1 MFLLEWYKPHN
12 SSHIT
17 SWEPRREFILSF
29 FWQIHIPNDPL
40 WLICEQSNIVLPAC
54 FSLWDHEQLLAH
66 NYVVIHCYLEEETR
80 TDSFN
85 FLFYFLYIS
94 IHYIYSR
101 VYTAMWTVCE
111 KFALAV
117 MTVVVIIFRKIW
129 DPSFSLGHLLPELVD
144 LKYI

>member
-1 MFLLEWYKPHN
+1 MRAEKRIYSLL
-12 SSHIT
+12 
-17 SWEPRREFILSF
+17 F

-80 TDSFN
+80 TDSYN
-85 FLFYFLYIS
+85 FLFIFFDNS

-101 VYTAMWTVCE
+101 VYTAM
-111 KFALAV
+111 
-117 MTVVVIIFRKIW
+117 
-129 DPSFSLGHLLPELVD
+129 
-144 LKYI
+144 